1 MTGCGCCGADAD
13 AVPCPQVLKE
23 TLRVYPTIPGTRRW
37 LQRPCVI
44 DGIHIPAPVSVIL
57 STYIM
62 GRMAKFFDDP
72 LRFDPERFSP
82 DAPKPYYCYFPFALG
97 PRSCLGQVFAQ
108 VSGWSLGVGE
118 CKCVCV

>member
-44 DGIHIPAPVSVIL
+44 DGIHIPAPVSVITL
-57 STYIM
+57 LLLL
-62 GRMAKFFDDP
+62 P
-72 LRFDPERFSP
+72 LRSGPPVLSRAGVCPGERLV
-82 DAPKPYYCYFPFALG
+82 AGCG
-97 PRSCLGQVFAQ
+97 RVQVCLCVKECC
-108 VSGWSLGVGE
+108 SVGE
-118 CKCVCV
+118 FVGVSERET